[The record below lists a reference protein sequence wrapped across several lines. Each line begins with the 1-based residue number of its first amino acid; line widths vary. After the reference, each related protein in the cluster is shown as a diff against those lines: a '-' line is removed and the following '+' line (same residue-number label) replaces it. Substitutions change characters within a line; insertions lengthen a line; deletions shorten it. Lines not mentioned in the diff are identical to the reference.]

1 MYGITV
7 RSREIRDRL
16 SIRKIRCRSH
26 RRSSPAAE
34 YIAGTRV
41 GVAGERLGLTAVKVL
56 IRHVADHIAA
66 VLLEGHIVLLL
77 TVNRVDGNV
86 TRHRLVKAIRRAI
99 RLLPVIKDVIRL
111 VIRVRGFCRHCA
123 VRNLI
128 VRRDNPVLMTRIRIR
143 RIRDR
148 NRVAVNLPDCDERCI
163 RRHRITEMIRRTVRL
178 CPVLKVIA
186 CLVAG
191 RTIGP
196 GRISRCND
204 RIAVAYRLRI
214 RRTRTAIRVEA
225 DIETRQLIII
235 AERKISRDCCCC
247 AAVLLHAC
255 RAVHSN
261 AGLAHPHGNL
271 IDCRIVCV
279 TCRCPRYLCEA
290 VNIIALIDEVN
301 RTESSGSG
309 TVNADLRLLCTDGAV
324 RHRQCTRSRCGRAD
338 RAELEAEGFRIQ
350 RRSLSGCQGKTDFS
364 GQKFLHTEIQLIRCH
379 RCPNRIERYSIAVH
393 LCEIHHR
400 LPVCILRARSVR
412 PGCPA
417 AKLIAG
423 SRIAVLCERSRDIIG
438 MLRVR
443 HSAAHIAAVC
453 LIAHRVVIR
462 RIGRMNRLILCDR
475 RTEGI
480 RRIPAGLPATEM
492 IAGLVVRTV
501 RLRGRITVRYGL
513 RRNILIRRGRIR
525 SVVDRDRVG
534 IPRPDCLQIDI
545 SRNRISEV
553 ENLTCLNVNP
563 MLEVVTCSV
572 ARRGGS
578 SHRIAG
584 LRRKMTVFDVAL
596 RRRRSTAE
604 VGVIGDAELRQLVII
619 RKACRSRKVLIS
631 IAACLALRRHRK
643 GGTALRHRVLEAVD
657 RLIVGEA
664 RSCARKFLQLI
675 YVFARHRKGSVA
687 GLNTAASGREIVGAE
702 REDCGL
708 RPCCGCRHRQCRD
721 AGGRRADCLQFETE
735 GLRGNRR
742 SKSARCCRD
751 VTRQSLLNRDICR
764 HRRCRG
770 PDCIEIYHCAV
781 GIAQIHNTCL
791 ICKIHRCASLRSRPA
806 RKFIARTCERIV
818 VQVLRHIIGVTRIRH
833 RTARVRRILI
843 VTHRIT
849 IRRID
854 RMNGLIAGDRC
865 AKGVRRV

>member
-1 MYGITV
+1 
-7 RSREIRDRL
+7 
-16 SIRKIRCRSH
+16 
-26 RRSSPAAE
+26 
-34 YIAGTRV
+34 
-41 GVAGERLGLTAVKVL
+41 
-56 IRHVADHIAA
+56 
-66 VLLEGHIVLLL
+66 
-77 TVNRVDGNV
+77 
-86 TRHRLVKAIRRAI
+86 
-99 RLLPVIKDVIRL
+99 
-111 VIRVRGFCRHCA
+111 
-123 VRNLI
+123 
-128 VRRDNPVLMTRIRIR
+128 
-143 RIRDR
+143 
-148 NRVAVNLPDCDERCI
+148 
-163 RRHRITEMIRRTVRL
+163 
-178 CPVLKVIA
+178 
-186 CLVAG
+186 
-191 RTIGP
+191 
-196 GRISRCND
+196 
-204 RIAVAYRLRI
+204 
-214 RRTRTAIRVEA
+214 
-225 DIETRQLIII
+225 
-235 AERKISRDCCCC
+235 
-247 AAVLLHAC
+247 
-255 RAVHSN
+255 
-261 AGLAHPHGNL
+261 
-271 IDCRIVCV
+271 
-279 TCRCPRYLCEA
+279 
-290 VNIIALIDEVN
+290 
-301 RTESSGSG
+301 
-309 TVNADLRLLCTDGAV
+309 
-324 RHRQCTRSRCGRAD
+324 
-338 RAELEAEGFRIQ
+338 
-350 RRSLSGCQGKTDFS
+350 
-364 GQKFLHTEIQLIRCH
+364 
-379 RCPNRIERYSIAVH
+379 
-393 LCEIHHR
+393 
-400 LPVCILRARSVR
+400 
-412 PGCPA
+412 
-417 AKLIAG
+417 
-423 SRIAVLCERSRDIIG
+423 

-480 RRIPAGLPATEM
+480 RRITAGLPATEM
-492 IAGLVVRTV
+492 IAGLVIRTV

-596 RRRRSTAE
+596 RRRRSTAK

-643 GGTALRHRVLEAVD
+643 GGAALRHCVLQAVD
-657 RLIVGEA
+657 RLVEGEA

-675 YVFARHRKGSVA
+675 YVFARHRKGNVA

-708 RPCCGCRHRQCRD
+708 HPCCGCRHRQCRD

-735 GLRGNRR
+735 GLRANRR

-791 ICKIHRCASLRSRPA
+791 ICKIHRCASLHSRPA

-818 VQVLRHIIGVTRIRH
+818 VQVLRHIIGVTRICH
-833 RTARVRRILI
+833 RTARVRRILV